1 MNIFN
6 IIFRFSFGFTG
17 VLLFVGIRCGAV
29 WAQIVPD
36 NTLGSE
42 SSTLGPSTLQSN
54 PNLPVLPITL
64 IQGGALRDNYLFH
77 SFSDFNVNS
86 QERVYFANPEGV
98 KTTFA
103 RITGRAMSNINGVL
117 GIDGTSSLVIINPN
131 GITFG
136 PSVRLFLNSSFTA
149 TTTKSVGFRNDYIFS
164 AVEPELIP
172 VIQFNVPF
180 GIQLSQVSPDVQVDA
195 RRGDIIVQGVS
206 GLGGQSYGLT
216 FFSEGNIDTSQALIG
231 DRIYNVVDRNREKLG
246 GISKNDILFEANGN
260 IKTGNVFSTNTITM
274 ISHES
279 FIDTTSGRL
288 LTLVSPSVSDHTN
301 RGNITLKAKDK
312 IISGTIDA
320 GGINSAARSD
330 EIISISGT
338 IDAGGVNIDADGV
351 NSAGTVN
358 SDFFRRFKDQRNLNG
373 DPPYPRELD
382 IYRSGNIEI
391 TAPYIDIV
399 AGAKVSTSNRGINS
413 GNSIASGVVPGVIV
427 VRASERLTINGVGN
441 KENVGGLFSES
452 FGGSFTLPGRIE
464 VSTGELLVDNSGSIS
479 VKSASEVQMDKTQM
493 ALTNRANIK
502 IEANSVILQNGGNIT
517 TSTSRFSNSGSI
529 EINAKD
535 SISLSGKGSGLF
547 ANTGASSSGIGG
559 DIRINPNSITPGTL
573 IITDGAGINLNS
585 SGSGMGGNLDI
596 HVKSLTLN
604 NNAFLSSETSR
615 ANGGSLNLTV
625 DQTLLMRNSS
635 RISTSAGTAA
645 DANAIGRGGDLNINA
660 KFIVAPPY
668 ENSDI
673 KANAFNGNGGAVNIN
688 TQRAFGIKTRSRDD
702 LIRILKTT
710 DPSQLD
716 PIRLSTS
723 EVTAISQNNA
733 TLNGSIALAEL
744 NIDPAKGL
752 DGEPLTPS
760 TPSVSEDC
768 STQPQSQGSRII
780 NSGQGGITPMPT
792 DSLAPSNIWQ
802 ETSTRPTQG
811 ISPPET
817 ILPIAQGWSRKDDQT
832 VILTGQTTPKSSTVA
847 CHAN

>member
-117 GIDGTSSLVIINPN
+117 GIEGTSSLVIINPN

-164 AVEPELIP
+164 AAEPELIP

-195 RRGDIIVQGVS
+195 RRGNIIVQGVS
-206 GLGGQSYGLT
+206 GLGGQSHGLT

-231 DRIYNVVDRNREKLG
+231 DGSYNAADRIRERSG
-246 GISKNDILFEANGN
+246 GISKNDIRFEANGS

-288 LTLVSPSVSDHTN
+288 LTLVSPSVSDNTS

-320 GGINSAARSD
+320 GGINSATRTDA
-330 EIISISGT
+330 IISGT

-351 NSAGTVN
+351 NSAGTVD
-358 SDFFRRFKDQRNLNG
+358 SDFSGALKDQRNLNG
-373 DPPYPRELD
+373 DLPYPRELG

-413 GNSIASGVVPGVIV
+413 GNSTARGVVPGVIV

-441 KENVGGLFSES
+441 KGNVGGLFSES

-502 IEANSVILQNGGNIT
+502 IEANSVVLQNGGNIT

-573 IITDGAGINLNS
+573 TITDGAGISVNS
-585 SGSGMGGNLDI
+585 SGSGVGGNLDI
-596 HVKSLTLN
+596 NAKSLTLN

-645 DANAIGRGGDLNINA
+645 NADAIGRGGDLNINA

-768 STQPQSQGSRII
+768 STQLQSQGSRII
-780 NSGQGGITPMPT
+780 NSGQGGITPMPA
-792 DSLAPSNIWQ
+792 DSLVPSNIWQ
-802 ETSTRPTQG
+802 EASTKTIQG
-811 ISPPET
+811 ISPPEI